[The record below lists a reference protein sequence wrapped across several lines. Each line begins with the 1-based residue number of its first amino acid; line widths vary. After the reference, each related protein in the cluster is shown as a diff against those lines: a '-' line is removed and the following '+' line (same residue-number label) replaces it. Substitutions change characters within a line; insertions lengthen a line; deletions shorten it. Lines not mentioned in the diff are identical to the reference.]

1 MEGIHG
7 DPCDALQNGS
17 VVMKVQIE
25 SGDLFGPEG
34 GDLMTGQKVCEMD
47 GRQGEYDL
55 KMQRRP
61 LSLDDAETIF
71 PKLLPAGIFSVR
83 LFIEKVLVQE
93 SVDGELVK
101 GSDLA
106 FDKCKLIEGI
116 LQKKVRHTGFGR

>member
-1 MEGIHG
+1 M
-7 DPCDALQNGS
+7 QNGP